1 MYIIYRVKYMEKIYK
16 IYVKFILLFILIFIL
31 IFIIL
36 FFLNHILNKKEH
48 MTMQN
53 SYLQRILKKNG
64 YEIDIDNFIIK
75 KCINNKCTTKAYKTD
90 HFNTI
95 DSHYLAKNKP
105 ASNTIFMNNNI
116 PVPKHIIINNE
127 NKSDFLNNYDLKFP
141 AVLKPIDGMQ
151 GTDVHTFIKTRKQF
165 IKILENLLIKYG
177 SIMMEEQ
184 VYGDNYRIFVF
195 NNQIMDVIKREQP
208 FIIGNGIDTVEKL
221 IINKNND
228 QVKKSLFPTKKI
240 DYEYILE
247 QGYNK
252 NDTVKKNKKI
262 FITNTINFHNGANPV
277 RINLDEISNE
287 NKEMF
292 IKAHKLIKLECS
304 GIDYMSSDIK
314 VPYYKNEGHIIEI
327 NDMVDTKI
335 HIDADNGAKPNFLF
349 ENIVKSF

>member
-1 MYIIYRVKYMEKIYK
+1 
-16 IYVKFILLFILIFIL
+16 
-31 IFIIL
+31 
-36 FFLNHILNKKEH
+36 
-48 MTMQN
+48 
-53 SYLQRILKKNG
+53 
-64 YEIDIDNFIIK
+64 
-75 KCINNKCTTKAYKTD
+75 
-90 HFNTI
+90 
-95 DSHYLAKNKP
+95 
-105 ASNTIFMNNNI
+105 MNNNI
-116 PVPKHIIINNE
+116 PVPKHIIINNI

-151 GTDVHTFIKTRKQF
+151 GTDVHTFIKTRSQF
-165 IKILENLLIKYG
+165 IKILEQLLIKYD

-228 QVKKSLFPTKKI
+228 QIKKKLFPTKKI
-240 DYEYILE
+240 DYDYILE

-252 NDTVKKNKKI
+252 DDIIKQKEKI

-287 NKEMF
+287 NKDIF
-292 IKAHKLIKLECS
+292 IKAHKLINLECS

-314 VPYYKNEGHIIEI
+314 VPYYENDGHIIEI

-335 HIDADNGAKPNFLF
+335 HIDADNGANPNFLF
-349 ENIVKSF
+349 KKIVESLDSN